1 MRLFPEHLAL
11 LKTVY
16 HEFLSDNGKKSFKSI
31 QKYLDRVYYLAWFA
45 YGFLVTLIFV
55 DDPAQIRL
63 HVNYPQIVYQC
74 IKSLKSREGV

>member
-1 MRLFPEHLAL
+1 MRLFPEHLVL

-63 HVNYPQIVYQC
+63 HVN
-74 IKSLKSREGV
+74 